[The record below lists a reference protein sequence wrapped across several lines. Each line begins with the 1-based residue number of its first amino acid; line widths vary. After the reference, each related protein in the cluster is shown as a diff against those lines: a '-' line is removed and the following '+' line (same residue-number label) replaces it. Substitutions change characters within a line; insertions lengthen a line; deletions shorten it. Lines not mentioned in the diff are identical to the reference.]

1 MKVIGITGGVGCG
14 KSTVLDLI
22 KENFNAYVIKAD
34 DVGKNVLNKDT
45 PGYRQVVELFGTE
58 ILTDS
63 GEINRNHLAQIV
75 FQNRNKLIVLNSI
88 VHPMVK
94 KIIVEELGRVRCT
107 EEYDFFIIEA
117 ALLLEDHYEVFCDE
131 VWYVYANE
139 TLRRERLKASRGY
152 SDEKITKI
160 MANQFTEEEFKN
172 RCDRVLDNG
181 KSVEETLN
189 QLKKMLVVD

>member
-22 KENFNAYVIKAD
+22 KDNFNAYVIKAD
-34 DVGKNVLNKDT
+34 DVGKNVLDKDT

-58 ILTDS
+58 ILAPTGDIDR
-63 GEINRNHLAQIV
+63 GHLAQIV
-75 FQNRNKLIVLNSI
+75 FNNRNKLIVLNSI

-94 KIIVEELGRVRCT
+94 KTIVEELTRIRC
-107 EEYDFFIIEA
+107 EEGYDFFVIEA

-131 VWYVYANE
+131 IWYVYADE
-139 TLRRERLKASRGY
+139 KVRRERLKSSRGY
-152 SDEKITKI
+152 SDEKITGI
-160 MANQFTEEEFKN
+160 MANQLSEEEFRN
-172 RCDRVLDNG
+172 RCDCVLDNG